1 MRPRSSS
8 STGRRRGHSVGGT
21 DPVQLHVEAAGV
33 AHGLSVS
40 VASPQRG
47 GAGAAVG
54 AAQSGPAGRRVL
66 RENHNAE
73 EDKVCWQT
81 DHTAPA

>member
-1 MRPRSSS
+1 M
-8 STGRRRGHSVGGT
+8 GGT

-33 AHGLSVS
+33 AHWLSVP

-54 AAQSGPAGRRVL
+54 AAQTGPAGRRVL
-66 RENHNAE
+66 RENHNTE
-73 EDKVCWQT
+73 EQKVCWQT
-81 DHTAPA
+81 DPTAGAWNSSWR